1 MFEQLSEK
9 LDDVLRNIR
18 GLGKISDK
26 NVRNTSQQIKRVL
39 IDADVNHQVAQ
50 KFIKRIEDKSK
61 GVKVTKSVKPG
72 QQFVKII
79 HDELVILL
87 GGTPKQMVL
96 SKKPPTVIL
105 LAGLQGSGK
114 TTTSAKLAFRL
125 KNEGKKVMLVA
136 ADTYRPA
143 AVEQLKILGQE
154 IDIPV
159 YSEALSDP
167 EAICTNAVDEAKASK
182 MDVVILDTSGRLHV
196 DGEMMNEIQV
206 IAEAVKPA
214 EILFVAD
221 GMTGQDAVNS
231 AQAFSAALK
240 LTGTILTKMDGDARG
255 GAAVSIA
262 ESTGTPVKF
271 IGTSEKMDGLDV
283 FHPKRVADRI
293 LGMGDVVSLV
303 EKTEKIVDQKKAIR
317 FEEKLKKDSF
327 NLNDFREQL
336 QMMKNMGPLSQLA
349 GMMPGMNKKLLKG
362 MNLDDRQLVWTE
374 AIINSMTP
382 LERQNPKIIDG
393 SRRNR
398 IAKGSGRPVH
408 EINQLLKQFYTLQ
421 KMMNKMGKMK
431 LPGGINQPMMGVH

>member
-9 LDDVLRNIR
+9 LDAALRNIR

-26 NVRNTSQQIKRVL
+26 NIRDTSRKIKRIL
-39 IDADVNHQVAQ
+39 IEADVNSEVANN
-50 KFIKRIEDKSK
+50 FIRRIEDKSK
-61 GVKVTKSVKPG
+61 GVQVTKSVKPG

-79 HDELVILL
+79 HDELVGFL
-87 GGTPKQMVL
+87 GGRSKAL
-96 SKKPPTVIL
+96 NLAKKPPTVIL

-114 TTTSAKLAFRL
+114 TTTCAKLALRM
-125 KNEGKKVMLVA
+125 KNDGKKVLLVA

-159 YSEALSDP
+159 YSEELSDP
-167 EAICTNAVDEAKASK
+167 EDICKNALEEAGAAKK
-182 MDVVILDTSGRLHV
+182 DVLILDTSGRLHV
-196 DGEMMNEIQV
+196 DGEMMNEIQS
-206 IAEAVKPA
+206 IADAVKPT

-240 LTGTILTKMDGDARG
+240 LSGTVLTKMDGDARG
-255 GAAVSIA
+255 GAAVSIT
-262 ESTGTPVKF
+262 EVTGTPVKF
-271 IGTSEKMDGLDV
+271 IGTSEKMDGLEV
-283 FHPKRVADRI
+283 FDPNRIADRI

-303 EKTEKIVDQKKAIR
+303 EKTEKIVDQEKADKIEKKLQKNT
-317 FEEKLKKDSF
+317 FDLD
-327 NLNDFREQL
+327 DFKEQL
-336 QMMKNMGPLSQLA
+336 NMMKNMGPLSQLA

-382 LERQNPKIIDG
+382 AERRNPKIIDG

-398 IAKGSGRPVH
+398 ISKGSGRPVH
-408 EINQLLKQFYTLQ
+408 EVNQLLKQFFALQ
-421 KMMNKMGKMK
+421 KLMSKMGKMK
-431 LPGGINQPMMGVH
+431 LPAGMNPPMMGVH